1 MYPISFIIL
10 YYDQQMHNYFTNF
23 QNPTL
28 FDTIKNSWNSVMYC
42 GMLIGDLLV
51 ELKIYELE
59 KCRTL
64 KSTVWLCLRW
74 TVSEYTINYSM
85 GKTLT
90 PVSVQEKTIQN

>member
-51 ELKIYELE
+51 EL
-59 KCRTL
+59 
-64 KSTVWLCLRW
+64 
-74 TVSEYTINYSM
+74 
-85 GKTLT
+85 
-90 PVSVQEKTIQN
+90 